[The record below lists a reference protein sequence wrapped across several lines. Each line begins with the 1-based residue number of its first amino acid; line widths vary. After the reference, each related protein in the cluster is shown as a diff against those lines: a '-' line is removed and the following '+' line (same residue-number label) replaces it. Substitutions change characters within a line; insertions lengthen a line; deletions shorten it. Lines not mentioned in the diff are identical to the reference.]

1 MSSVLY
7 MFKQLY
13 LKFAPKSVLDPDDT
27 NHWKE
32 KILYTFI
39 FASVFLIFIMGAT
52 NFPALI
58 KHNYLAILYTIII
71 AYLGCLVI
79 FFFPAISYKKRA
91 IIASFFVYAVGISI
105 IYSVGPFLAPRE
117 WLLFFSIIASIL
129 LGWPG
134 AIVSIITIAITF
146 IGIGIL
152 IKIEFWESSLLINNP
167 LFFWFQNGTDLF
179 FINICTTL
187 FVTFLFQ
194 KIEKSDREAKAASKL
209 LLTQQTKLIDAKNK
223 LEEEFKG
230 HQQTDNALQESEKK
244 YRHLFN
250 NAPAGM
256 YEIDFFKNRFINVNQ
271 ATCRYSGYSEEE
283 FLSMNPLDI
292 LTKESQE
299 KVIKR
304 LKEHPVGEKI
314 SENVEYNIVKQ
325 DGKIIPVILNHD
337 FIYRNGKLIKAS
349 VVVHDITELKKAER
363 EKTKAQ
369 QIAGEQKKLALVGQ
383 IAGKM
388 AHDFNNILGIIMGNT
403 ELSLLNCKDIDIQ
416 KTLELIFEQT
426 IRGKNLT
433 KNLVAFAKSSEPKH
447 EFFRINEKI
456 DLVLSLLKK
465 DLEEIELIK
474 EDKAGV
480 PDLLADPGMIEHA
493 LVNLLQ
499 NSIHAVSMVKN
510 PKIIVRSFRFND
522 YICFEI
528 EDNGCGIPGEY
539 LDAIYEPS
547 FTLKGSNDVTDSY
560 ATDIKGTGYGMS
572 NVKKYIDQHNGN
584 ILIESKIGSGTKFTI
599 SLPVIEKELTSKE
612 KIEIS
617 EETLHSG
624 KYILLV
630 EDESAISDVQY
641 KILTQEPC
649 DHIVDTA
656 NNGQAAI
663 DLFDRNKYDLISLDF
678 VLPGA
683 INGMDVYNHIRET
696 NENIPIMF
704 VSGNLEFLESIKGL
718 KQKDSN
724 IDHLSKPCQNKV
736 YVKNINKLLEKVL
749 KA

>member
-1 MSSVLY
+1 MNFVLSL
-7 MFKQLY
+7 FKRLY
-13 LKFAPKSVLDPDDT
+13 LKFAPKAVLDPDDI

-39 FASVFLIFIMGAT
+39 FVSLFLIFIIGAT

-58 KHNYLAILYTIII
+58 KHNYWVIFSTIIA
-71 AYLGCLVI
+71 AYLCCLI
-79 FFFPAISYKKRA
+79 MFFFPEISYKARA
-91 IIASFFVYAVGISI
+91 VMVSFFVYAVGVAI
-105 IYSVGPFLAPRE
+105 IYSVGPFLSPRE

-152 IKIEFWESSLLINNP
+152 ITIGFWESSLLIHKP
-167 LFFWFQNGTDLF
+167 LFFWFQNGSDLF

-187 FVTFLFQ
+187 FVTFVFQ
-194 KIEKSDREAKAASKL
+194 KLEKSDREAKAASKL
-209 LLTQQTKLIDAKNK
+209 LLKQQGKLIDAKNK

-244 YRHLFN
+244 YKHLFD

-256 YEIDFFKNRFINVNQ
+256 YEIDFLENRFINVNQ

-283 FLSMNPLDI
+283 FLSLNPLDI
-292 LTKESQE
+292 LTEESKE

-304 LKEHPVGEKI
+304 LKKHPVGERI
-314 SENVEYNIVKQ
+314 SENVEYNIIKK
-325 DGKIIPVILNHD
+325 DGKITPVILNHD
-337 FIYRNGKLIKAS
+337 FIYRNEKLKGAS
-349 VVVHDITELKKAER
+349 VVVHDISEIKKAER

-403 ELSLLNCKDIDIQ
+403 ELSLLNCKDSDTK
-416 KTLELIFEQT
+416 KTLKLIFEQT

-433 KNLVAFAKSSEPKH
+433 KNLVAFAKSYEPKQ

-456 DLVLSLLKK
+456 DLVISLLKK

-474 EDKAGV
+474 EDKPGV

-499 NSIHAVSMVKN
+499 NSIHAVSMVKD
-510 PKIIVRSFRFND
+510 PKIIVRSFRMDD

-528 EDNGCGIPGEY
+528 EDNGCGIPEEY
-539 LDAIYEPS
+539 LDIIYEPS
-547 FTLKGSNDVTDSY
+547 FTLKGSNDATSSY
-560 ATDIKGTGYGMS
+560 KTDIKGTGYGMS
-572 NVKKYIDQHNGN
+572 NVKKYVDQHNGK
-584 ILIESKIGSGTKFTI
+584 ILVESKIRSGTKFTI
-599 SLPVIEKELTSKE
+599 SLPVIKKELTSKE

-617 EETLHSG
+617 EEIKHFE

-641 KILTQEPC
+641 MVLTQEPC
-649 DHIVDTA
+649 NHKVDTA
-656 NNGQAAI
+656 NNGQVAM

-678 VLPGA
+678 VLPGK
-683 INGMDVYNHIRET
+683 INGMDVYNHIREIDAS
-696 NENIPIMF
+696 IPIMF
-704 VSGNLEFLESIKGL
+704 VSGNLEFLESIKEL
-718 KQKDSN
+718 KQRDPN
-724 IDHLSKPCQNKV
+724 IDHLSKPCQNKT
-736 YVKNINKLLEKVL
+736 YVNGINNLLEKVL
-749 KA
+749 VA